1 VGTPPDAFAPTALP
15 TLRTRFCATIPIIA
29 QELFK
34 MPWSVWVVALALLVQ
49 LSPYGS
55 FLILILCSPF
65 VAMNNYV
72 WEWFPAATVSMAN
85 AVGVKAQYVWIAPA
99 ALGMGLLFMTLALRK
114 PESSFYKNMAILLL
128 GFLLAAAVSVY
139 RFSGWAG
146 V

>member
-1 VGTPPDAFAPTALP
+1 
-15 TLRTRFCATIPIIA
+15 
-29 QELFK
+29 

-49 LSPYGS
+49 LSSYGS

-65 VAMNNYV
+65 LEMNNTV
-72 WEWFPAATVSMAN
+72 WRRFPAATVTMAN
-85 AVGVKAQYVWIAPA
+85 AIGIKAQYVWVASA
-99 ALGMGLLFMTLALRK
+99 VLGMGLLFMALALRR
-114 PESSFYKNMAILLL
+114 PQSSFCKNMAILLL